1 MNELVVTLLRLG
13 YLAGLWLFVVLAV
26 LVLRNDIFGTR
37 VAPRPGRSARA
48 GRGRPARGA
57 ASGPGAGRPAPGKDT
72 PTRLVVTEGPL
83 TGTSVPLHRSAILV
97 GRAAS
102 CTLVLEDDY
111 ASSRHARFFPRDGQ
125 WFLED
130 LGSTNGTT
138 LAGQRIGV
146 PVQVPSGV
154 PVRIGQTV
162 IELRR

>member
-13 YLAGLWLFVVLAV
+13 YLGGLWLFVLLAV

-37 VAPRPGRSARA
+37 VAHRPGRGGRA
-48 GRGRPARGA
+48 GRAAKGRPAAGGA
-57 ASGPGAGRPAPGKDT
+57 RPSAGRDT

-83 TGTSVPLHRSAILV
+83 TGTTVPLGRSAILV

-102 CTLVLEDDY
+102 CTLVLEDDF
-111 ASSRHARFFPRDGQ
+111 ASSRHARFFPREGH
-125 WFLED
+125 WYLED

-138 LAGQRIGV
+138 VAGQRIGT
-146 PVQVPSGV
+146 PIQVPSGA